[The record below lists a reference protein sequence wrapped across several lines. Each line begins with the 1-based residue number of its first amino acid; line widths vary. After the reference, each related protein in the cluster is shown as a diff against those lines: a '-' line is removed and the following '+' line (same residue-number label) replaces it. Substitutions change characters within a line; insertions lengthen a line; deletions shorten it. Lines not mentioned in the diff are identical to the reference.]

1 MTTYTLS
8 KTIEEGITRL
18 VDGCV
23 RQTVEKLS
31 LNYGFDMEEAM
42 GLVGCVRRTD
52 KVGKT
57 REETKKTKKPTI
69 PLPYCD
75 KIFENKCFG
84 IRINHGLHTQCTQE
98 RCEGSDY
105 CKTCDKQ
112 SKNSENNKPNA
123 GDIRDRSMDTWT
135 PCSKLVKYGN
145 VMEKLGIT
153 REEAEK
159 VAAEHDLT
167 IPEDEFEI
175 VKGRRG
181 RPKKDNSVCSSD
193 DENTTTT
200 KRSRGRPKKTKT
212 VISTSSGDDL
222 IAQLVSAANAET
234 ICHDTDSDSEVT
246 SPNETTNDAKKDAK
260 AEKEAA
266 KAAAKAEKEAAKAA
280 AKAEKEAA
288 KAEKEAAKAAAKAEK
303 EAAKAEKEAA
313 KAAAK
318 AEKEAAKAA
327 AKAEK
332 EAAKAEKEAAKTAA
346 KAEKEAEMAVEEQ
359 KNDVEVPRPTLV
371 AVTTEQVE
379 TETLAPRSNSNTEE
393 DSEVE
398 LEEDEMTESDD
409 EAEVVPKTIQ
419 GKEYLVDCDT
429 NEVYDRDTHDLV
441 GYMDD
446 DGGKVIPFD
455 DME

>member
-1 MTTYTLS
+1 MSTYTLS
-8 KTIEEGITRL
+8 KTIEEGITR
-18 VDGCV
+18 VVEGCV
-23 RQTVEKLS
+23 RQAVETLS
-31 LNYGFDMEEAM
+31 EKYGFDMGEAM
-42 GLVGCVRRTD
+42 GVVGCVCRVE

-57 REETKKTKKPTI
+57 RVETKKTKKPTI

-75 KIFENKCFG
+75 KIFEDKCFG

-105 CKTCDKQ
+105 CKTCEKQ
-112 SKNSENNKPNA
+112 SKQSETKKPNA

-145 VMEKLGIT
+145 VMEKLGIS
-153 REEAEK
+153 REEAVK
-159 VAAEHDLT
+159 VASEHDLV
-167 IPEDEFEI
+167 IPEHEFEI

-181 RPKKDNSVCSSD
+181 RPKKDNSTCSSD

-200 KRSRGRPKKTKT
+200 KRGRGRPKKTKT

-234 ICHDTDSDSEVT
+234 ICEETDSDSDAIT
-246 SPNETTNDAKKDAK
+246 SKETAAADAKADKEAAKAAAK

-313 KAAAK
+313 KAAAE
-318 AEKEAAKAA
+318 AEKEQQ
-327 AKAEK
+327 ETT
-332 EAAKAEKEAAKTAA
+332 E
-346 KAEKEAEMAVEEQ
+346 
-359 KNDVEVPRPTLV
+359 PRPTLV
-371 AVTTEQVE
+371 AVTEEVE
-379 TETLAPRSNSNTEE
+379 TETLAPRQTSMTLE
-393 DSEVE
+393 DSEGE
-398 LEEDEMTESDD
+398 LEQDDMSDSETSED
-409 EAEVVPKTIQ
+409 EAEVVPKNIN
-419 GKEYLVDCDT
+419 GEDYLIDNDT
-429 NEVYDRDTHDLV
+429 NEVYDAKTHELV
-441 GYMDD
+441 GVWDKD
-446 DGGKVIPFD
+446 NDKIITCD

>member
-1 MTTYTLS
+1 MSTYTLN
-8 KTIEEGITRL
+8 KTIEDGITRV

-23 RQTVEKLS
+23 RQAVMKLS
-31 LNYGFDMEEAM
+31 EKYGFEMEEAM
-42 GLVGCVRRTD
+42 ALVGCVSRVE

-57 REETKKTKKPTI
+57 RVETKKTKKPTI

-75 KIFENKCFG
+75 KIFEDKCFG

-112 SKNSENNKPNA
+112 SKQSETNKPNA
-123 GDIRDRSMDTWT
+123 GDIRDRSMGNWT

-153 REEAEK
+153 REEAQK
-159 VAAEHDLT
+159 AATEYDMV
-167 IPEDEFEI
+167 IPEHEFEI

-181 RPKKDNSVCSSD
+181 RPKKDNSTCSSD

-200 KRSRGRPKKTKT
+200 KRGRGRPKKTKT

-234 ICHDTDSDSEVT
+234 ICEETESDSDAIT
-246 SPNETTNDAKKDAK
+246 SKETATTK

-288 KAEKEAAKAAAKAEK
+288 KAAAKAEN
-303 EAAKAEKEAA
+303 EVDQEKDQTETT
-313 KAAAK
+313 
-318 AEKEAAKAA
+318 E
-327 AKAEK
+327 
-332 EAAKAEKEAAKTAA
+332 
-346 KAEKEAEMAVEEQ
+346 
-359 KNDVEVPRPTLV
+359 PRPTLV
-371 AVTTEQVE
+371 AVADEVE
-379 TETLAPRSNSNTEE
+379 TETLAPRLTSMTLE
-393 DSEVE
+393 DSEGE
-398 LEEDEMTESDD
+398 LEEDEMSGSDDD
-409 EAEVVPKTIQ
+409 EAEVIPKNIN
-419 GKEYLVDCDT
+419 GKDYLIDNDT
-429 NEVYDRDTHDLV
+429 NEVYDANTHELIGVWDK
-441 GYMDD
+441 DND
-446 DGGKVIPFD
+446 KIITCD
-455 DME
+455 DM